1 MRKFLDKNMPFIAQ
15 MITATLTGMTFLV
28 GFSRVTRSFEMSL
41 LYIAVGFSIIM
52 WAMGRVFERGVEGK
66 IESTQPHH

>member
-28 GFSRVTRSFEMSL
+28 GLSQWT
-41 LYIAVGFSIIM
+41 
-52 WAMGRVFERGVEGK
+52 RVFELSLIYLVIGFAITLWVMFKSIERGVGGK
-66 IESTQPHH
+66 IAWHEVNK